1 MTDTAQDFGVD
12 FSFEAQHDGAT
23 MDADKLFVDATG
35 KSKNFFRRVSSAV
48 KKTVKKAKDRRESRY
63 VTYTFKNCCSL
74 YLSSLSSPQPPH
86 PLPPLAYGDYCESV
100 GIF

>member
-63 VTYTFKNCCSL
+63 ADCKENDRHYRNDENDLMLLC
-74 YLSSLSSPQPPH
+74 YL
-86 PLPPLAYGDYCESV
+86 
-100 GIF
+100 